1 MAKSREQLEA
11 TSVKDL
17 REIAASY
24 DIEGRSQLD
33 KAGLVD
39 AIEAAQ
45 SGGTGSSAPTT
56 TSGKLHS
63 SADAIRD
70 DVPQG
75 PSAEG
80 EGPVVGFATKAAA
93 PAPAHVPGETVDPRR
108 HVPHTA
114 PPAPTRFDGRDSGAQ
129 Q

>member
-75 PSAEG
+75 PSTDEVAQSG
-80 EGPVVGFATKAAA
+80 EGIEGAPVEITDADDVELSQ
-93 PAPAHVPGETVDPRR
+93 PGAR
-108 HVPHTA
+108 
-114 PPAPTRFDGRDSGAQ
+114 GR
-129 Q
+129 